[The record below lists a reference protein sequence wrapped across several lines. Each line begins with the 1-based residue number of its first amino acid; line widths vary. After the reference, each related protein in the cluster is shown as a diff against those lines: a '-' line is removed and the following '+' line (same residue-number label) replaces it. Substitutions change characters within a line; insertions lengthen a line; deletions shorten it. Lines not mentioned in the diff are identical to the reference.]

1 MRRGRSW
8 FLVVLLVLAAM
19 AAACGDDDGDAG
31 RTTSTSV
38 GAATASSSTTT
49 AGAPASEAEDGLSGP
64 LVVFAAASL
73 TDVFD
78 QLGDDFTASHPDVD
92 VTFNFAASSE
102 LATQIVEGAPADVF
116 ASADER
122 NMTKVVDAGGVV
134 GEPVLFAAN
143 RLQIV
148 VADGNPR
155 GIAALADLTSGD
167 VRVALCAPEVP
178 CGAYA
183 AQVFQKAGVQPP
195 TASQEQNVRAVVE
208 KVALGEADAGIGYTT
223 DVLARADDVDGV
235 DIPEEQN
242 VIAHY
247 PVAVVKEGANPTAA
261 EAWTQFLR
269 TPEALAV
276 LTGAGFL
283 AP

>member
-8 FLVVLLVLAAM
+8 LLMVLFVLAGT
-19 AAACGDDDGDAG
+19 AAACGDDDVDAG
-31 RTTSTSV
+31 RTTPTTL
-38 GAATASSSTTT
+38 ATPTASSATTT
-49 AGAPASEAEDGLSGP
+49 AGASASEAEDELSGS

-73 TDVFD
+73 TDVFEE
-78 QLGDDFTASHPDVD
+78 LGDDFTASHPDVD

-122 NMTKVVDAGGVV
+122 NMSKVVDAGAVV

-155 GIAALADLTSGD
+155 GIATLADLTSGD

-183 AQVFQKAGVQPP
+183 AQVFQKAGLQPP
-195 TASQEQNVRAVVE
+195 TASQEQNVRA
-208 KVALGEADAGIGYTT
+208 
-223 DVLARADDVDGV
+223 RADKVDGV
-235 DIPEEQN
+235 DIPQEQN

-247 PVAVVKEGANPTAA
+247 PVAVMKEGANRRTA
-261 EAWTQFLR
+261 EAFGEFLQ
-269 TPEALAV
+269 TPQALEV
-276 LTGAGFL
+276 LTAAGFL

>member
-1 MRRGRSW
+1 
-8 FLVVLLVLAAM
+8 LAVLLVLATVV
-19 AAACGDDDGDAG
+19 AACGDDEGDAG
-31 RTTSTSV
+31 GRTSTSV
-38 GAATASSSTTT
+38 ATSAGSSSTTT
-49 AGAPASEAEDGLSGP
+49 AGGAGSEDDPELSGP

-73 TDVFD
+73 TDVFE
-78 QLGDDFTASHPDVD
+78 QLGDDFTASQPDVD
-92 VTFNFAASSE
+92 LTFNFAASSE

-122 NMTKVVDAGGVV
+122 NMTKVVDAGAVA

-148 VADGNPR
+148 VAEGNPR
-155 GIAALADLTSGD
+155 GIAALDDLTSGD
-167 VRVALCAPEVP
+167 LTVALCAPEVP
-178 CGAYA
+178 CGSYA
-183 AQVFQKAGVQPP
+183 AQVFEKAGLQPP
-195 TASQEQNVRAVVE
+195 AASQEQNVRAVVE

-223 DVLARADDVDGV
+223 DVLARAGEVDGV

-247 PVAVVKEGANPTAA
+247 PVAVVEEGANPGAA
-261 EAWTQFLR
+261 EAWIQFLQ